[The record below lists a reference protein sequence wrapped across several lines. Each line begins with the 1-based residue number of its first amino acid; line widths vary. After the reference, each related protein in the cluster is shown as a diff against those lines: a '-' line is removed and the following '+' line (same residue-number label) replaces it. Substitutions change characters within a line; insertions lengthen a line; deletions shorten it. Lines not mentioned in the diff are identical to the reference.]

1 MSRIGK
7 LPIPLP
13 KGVTVDIQSSE
24 VTVKG
29 PKGELHRSFY
39 PAMSIALMDGNIV
52 VTRPNDQKFYR
63 ALHGLTRSLL
73 ANMVEGVD
81 KGFEKVLDIVGV
93 GYRAQKNGDNL
104 VLQVGYT
111 NTIEISPPAGIT
123 LIAEGVNRIKVSGI
137 DKELVGNVAAKIR
150 AVRPPDSYK
159 GKGIR
164 YSGEKIRI
172 KPGKAGKAIGKKR

>member
-7 LPIPLP
+7 LPIPVP
-13 KGVTVDIQSSE
+13 KGITVDIQSNE
-24 VTVKG
+24 ITIKG
-29 PKGELHRSFY
+29 PKGELHRAFN
-39 PAMSIALMDGNIV
+39 PAMTIALVDGHIM
-52 VTRPNDQKFYR
+52 VTRPNDQKIYR
-63 ALHGLTRSLL
+63 ALHGLTRSLI

-81 KGFEKVLDIVGV
+81 KGFDKTLDIVGV
-93 GYRAQKNGDNL
+93 GYRAQQSGNNL

-123 LIAEGVNRIKVSGI
+123 LVVEGANRIKVSGI
-137 DKELVGNVAAKIR
+137 DKQMVGEIAARIR

-164 YSGEKIRI
+164 YSGEKVRL

>member
-13 KGVTVDIQSSE
+13 KGVTVNIQNSE

-29 PKGELHRSFY
+29 PKGELYRSFH

-52 VTRPNDQKFYR
+52 VTRPNDQKIYR

-73 ANMVEGVD
+73 ANMIVGVD

-93 GYRAQKNGDNL
+93 GYRAQKSGDKL
-104 VLQVGYT
+104 VFQVGYT
-111 NTIEISPPAGIT
+111 HPVEISPPMGISLAT
-123 LIAEGVNRIKVSGI
+123 EGANRVRVSGI
-137 DKELVGNVAAKIR
+137 DKELV
-150 AVRPPDSYK
+150 
-159 GKGIR
+159 
-164 YSGEKIRI
+164 
-172 KPGKAGKAIGKKR
+172 